1 MSYSSCSACTCSS
14 TSHHRLIAIISILL
28 LNPLPLVD
36 CVPTEKRN
44 ANTRLLRQK
53 RQTDFNNG
61 DMTFKENTFSQTD
74 EINFE
79 GLLGC
84 KYDPSVCKRN
94 EICFDDEL
102 FGQCWNGKG
111 SSGKALVLNN
121 GVDGIRNDQLMA
133 LELTRHFLSRYHL
146 DWTDYMTQC
155 ILLRILTD
163 HHELNRNSLE
173 LFYNDCLNQDELLD
187 EFTEKQQENNI
198 KRRQTKKHTT
208 FYHKDPY
215 SSFFKS
221 GNLFHA
227 YDNSFGVPSFMKDN
241 KKSRIQG
248 TPKKQVSIHSN
259 NEDLVLKEKPIEFIA
274 EESSMNEP
282 AKVSMHIKETHPGL
296 TETLKINSN
305 KQLLKILSSET
316 LRRNNVTYN
325 NGTVNT
331 NDAERYFLVEST
343 HGYIVINRDFEN
355 QKEGVRLLEL
365 IAEMNLWPVE
375 IFTEVNVDR
384 HLLTFYVLDNVYQI
398 NASSVASSVLNH
410 QKTIE
415 NRLDI
420 HIIDSG
426 FGNPNQGT
434 KLAVEQQNGSR
445 LAIVTLV
452 TCLWILFIMC
462 SFVLLYLMKRN
473 DRVLNKM
480 TEIIHQKDSS
490 SGYSEYLRQLIIQP
504 TATTTTT
511 TSGEVQKTSSLG
523 TQTVPVNSKAKRISE
538 VSSSRS
544 STSAYADES
553 ATSLNVDIMSYVE
566 DHLCNRNRLESE
578 WESFCANKLDDEQ
591 ATTSCSVALLE
602 MNEHKNRYMD
612 CIPFD
617 IYFLLCSL
625 FVSLLYYTGM
635 FYPCRCHWVT
645 YVKYNYPKA
654 SLSHIYVKMH
664 REALI
669 LKNTIRRSRRKERV
683 DNRNSNDHN
692 RVQLASDDNSD
703 YINAS
708 TIFDSDP
715 KCKYI
720 ATQGPMSN
728 TTNAFWQMVWEQGSC
743 VIVALTRP
751 IENGITMCHHYWPV
765 EGSIQYDDFEVN
777 LVSEHIY
784 SDDYVVRNFYFAN
797 IQTMETRTITQ
808 FHFLTWDELCNPPS
822 TKAILDF
829 RRKVNKCCR
838 GTSAPLIV
846 HCNDGVGRT
855 GTYLVLDI
863 VLNCIQ
869 RGAREINIP
878 ATLEHIRGQR
888 DKMIKTKEQFEFV
901 FSAVAEEATD
911 LLKALFQKD

>member
-445 LAIVTLV
+445 LAIVTWV

-473 DRVLNKM
+473 DRILNKM

-490 SGYSEYLRQLIIQP
+490 SGYSEYFRQLIIQP

-553 ATSLNVDIMSYVE
+553 ATSLNVDIMVGHLILSYVE

-591 ATTSCSVALLE
+591 ATISCSVALLE

-612 CIPFD
+612 CIP
-617 IYFLLCSL
+617 Y
-625 FVSLLYYTGM
+625 
-635 FYPCRCHWVT
+635 
-645 YVKYNYPKA
+645 
-654 SLSHIYVKMH
+654 
-664 REALI
+664 
-669 LKNTIRRSRRKERV
+669 
-683 DNRNSNDHN
+683 DHN

-911 LLKALFQKD
+911 LLKALSQKD

>member
-259 NEDLVLKEKPIEFIA
+259 NEDLVLKEKPVEFIA

-375 IFTEVNVDR
+375 IFTDVNVDR

-445 LAIVTLV
+445 LAIVTWV

-473 DRVLNKM
+473 DRILNKM

-490 SGYSEYLRQLIIQP
+490 SGYSEYLRQLIMQP
-504 TATTTTT
+504 TATTTTTTTT

-553 ATSLNVDIMSYVE
+553 ATSLNVDIMVGHLILSYVE

-578 WESFCANKLDDEQ
+578 WESFCVNKLHDEQ

-612 CIPFD
+612 CIP
-617 IYFLLCSL
+617 Y
-625 FVSLLYYTGM
+625 
-635 FYPCRCHWVT
+635 
-645 YVKYNYPKA
+645 
-654 SLSHIYVKMH
+654 
-664 REALI
+664 
-669 LKNTIRRSRRKERV
+669 
-683 DNRNSNDHN
+683 DHN

-878 ATLEHIRGQR
+878 ATLERIRGQR

>member
-445 LAIVTLV
+445 LAIVTWV

-473 DRVLNKM
+473 DRILNKM

-490 SGYSEYLRQLIIQP
+490 SGYSEYFRQLIIQP

-591 ATTSCSVALLE
+591 ATISCSVALLE

-612 CIPFD
+612 CIP
-617 IYFLLCSL
+617 Y
-625 FVSLLYYTGM
+625 
-635 FYPCRCHWVT
+635 
-645 YVKYNYPKA
+645 
-654 SLSHIYVKMH
+654 
-664 REALI
+664 
-669 LKNTIRRSRRKERV
+669 
-683 DNRNSNDHN
+683 DHN

-911 LLKALFQKD
+911 LLKALSQKD

>member
-445 LAIVTLV
+445 LAILTLV

-553 ATSLNVDIMSYVE
+553 ATSLNVDIMVGHLILSYVE

-591 ATTSCSVALLE
+591 ATISCSVALLE

-612 CIPFD
+612 CIP
-617 IYFLLCSL
+617 Y
-625 FVSLLYYTGM
+625 
-635 FYPCRCHWVT
+635 
-645 YVKYNYPKA
+645 
-654 SLSHIYVKMH
+654 
-664 REALI
+664 
-669 LKNTIRRSRRKERV
+669 
-683 DNRNSNDHN
+683 DHN

>member
-591 ATTSCSVALLE
+591 ATISCSVALLE

-612 CIPFD
+612 CIP
-617 IYFLLCSL
+617 Y
-625 FVSLLYYTGM
+625 
-635 FYPCRCHWVT
+635 
-645 YVKYNYPKA
+645 
-654 SLSHIYVKMH
+654 
-664 REALI
+664 
-669 LKNTIRRSRRKERV
+669 
-683 DNRNSNDHN
+683 DHN

-911 LLKALFQKD
+911 LLKALSQKD